1 LTSGARSLVS
11 AGAMRQAKTV
21 SLQPGELRLA
31 GAAMLAAGL
40 ALPVVPGHPSLVC
53 PLRALTGIPCPLCG
67 LSTSVEA
74 TVRLDLGGALAANPL
89 GIVLVLAALALL
101 VVRPRRLAMPS
112 ATIWLALAASW
123 LFELHRFSVL

>member
-1 LTSGARSLVS
+1 
-11 AGAMRQAKTV
+11 MRQARTL

-40 ALPVVPGHPSLVC
+40 ALPVVPGHPSFVC
-53 PLRALTGIPCPLCG
+53 PMRALTGIPCPLCG

-74 TVRLDLGGALAANPL
+74 TVRLDLRDALAANPFGL
-89 GIVLVLAALALL
+89 VLVLAALALL
-101 VVRPRRLAMPS
+101 VVRPRRLAVPS
-112 ATIWLALAASW
+112 AAIWLTLAASW